1 MSQWLIIQADYGQL
15 GNRLHTHANALAWCI
30 EHKVNL
36 LNLSFLSSSSLFFQQ
51 ETIPIHLWFSSRS
64 FLGRIF
70 LKTKK
75 DSFVHRLA
83 RSDKRLSLLRR
94 WVKVVAKP
102 DDEFLTE
109 EDLNRCFNENQSKP
123 IILTRAWDLRCPQS
137 LASHQD
143 QIRKLLTPQASLR
156 KLAEDHVTKL
166 RKTFQ
171 IVVGIHARRGDYR
184 QFLGGIHFHEWL
196 KYKQWMIQIKRLL
209 EQKEEKPVGFLLCSD
224 EAPPI
229 DLFGELPVTSF
240 RETEPIV
247 DLHSLSLCDYN
258 IGPPSSFGTWLSFHG
273 RVPRLNVTA
282 NTEISSLSQFSHCE
296 LC

>member
-1 MSQWLIIQADYGQL
+1 VSRWLILQADYGQL

-51 ETIPIHLWFSSRS
+51 ETIPIHLWFSSRT
-64 FLGRIF
+64 FLNRIF

-75 DSFVHRLA
+75 ESFVYRLA
-83 RSDKRLSLLRR
+83 RSDKYLSPLRH
-94 WVKVVAKP
+94 WVKVVTKP

-109 EDLNRCFNENQSKP
+109 QDLNRCFNENQSKP

-137 LASHQD
+137 LTSNQN
-143 QIRKLLTPQASLR
+143 QVREMLSPQASVQ
-156 KLAEDHVTKL
+156 KLAEGHIAKL
-166 RKTFQ
+166 RKTFK
-171 IVVGIHARRGDYR
+171 IVFGVHARRGDYR
-184 QFLGGIHFHEWL
+184 QFLGGIHFHEWSQ
-196 KYKQWMIQIKRLL
+196 YKQWMIQIQRLF
-209 EQKEEKPVGFLLCSD
+209 EQKEGKRVGFLLCSD
-224 EAPPI
+224 EHPPV
-229 DLFGELPVTSF
+229 DAFTELPVTSF